1 MCYYSLSLR
10 RGQFRSAKQGEDLVV
25 SHFDGHGIVRAESDS
40 MIACV
45 AGGTMVQIPEF
56 RLTKAAEQNF
66 CLSFPGMREAIGKP
80 VTGRFTEGNGCDAS
94 DHIVI
99 GFASGDR
106 LVQLHLS
113 YFPPGTILYTGPKR
127 PEPVDIADT
136 LGVNDPSIVH
146 DHKVDKVRHL
156 TLVERARDLIKG

>member
-25 SHFDGHGIVRAESDS
+25 SHFEGHGIVRAQSDG

-45 AGGTMVQIPEF
+45 AGGTIMVQIPEF

-66 CLSFPGMREAIGKP
+66 CLSYPWMREAIGKP
-80 VTGRFTEGNGCDAS
+80 VTGRFTEGNGSDAS
-94 DHIVI
+94 DHIMI
-99 GFASGDR
+99 GFASGNR
-106 LVQLHLS
+106 PVQLHLS
-113 YFPPGTILYTGPKR
+113 YFPLGTILYTGPKR

-146 DHKVDKVRHL
+146 DHNTDAPKL
-156 TLVERARDLIKG
+156 SLIERARDLIKS

>member
-25 SHFDGHGIVRAESDS
+25 SHFDGHGIVRAHSDD

-45 AGGTMVQIPEF
+45 AGRTMVQIPVF
-56 RLTKAAEQNF
+56 KLMPSVEQSL
-66 CLSFPGMREAIGKP
+66 LSSYPWLAVALGKSI
-80 VTGRFTEGNGCDAS
+80 TGRFSEGNGCDAS

-106 LVQLHLS
+106 PVQLHLS

-127 PEPVDIADT
+127 PEPIDIADT